1 MDENN
6 AKILKWIIDITRNF
20 TNTIDASQTVVP
32 KCFELGSYH
41 KKKKLAASKPQIAT
55 QLIKE
60 KINK

>member
-41 KKKKLAASKPQIAT
+41 KKKKLAASGK
-55 QLIKE
+55 L
-60 KINK
+60 